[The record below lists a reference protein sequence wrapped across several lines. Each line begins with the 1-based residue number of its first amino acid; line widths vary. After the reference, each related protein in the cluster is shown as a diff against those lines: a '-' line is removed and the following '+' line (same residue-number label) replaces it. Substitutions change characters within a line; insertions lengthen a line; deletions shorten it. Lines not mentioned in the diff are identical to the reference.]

1 MAQNSK
7 FSAPACT
14 AILGDGQEFRLV
26 LSISSS
32 FYTNQLFVVL
42 FTVIKYFDSMYLRIC
57 LFEVLDVKRI
67 GYITLIKKKNEV
79 LHNTDQK
86 KPCLFSKFCY
96 AKSDTQVNIDTKGIS
111 NLWTFPISHLID
123 EEKKTRQSNQCL
135 FCIYFLYNSF
145 DQEKW
150 QNDQFGQSGQG
161 GQNGKDGLFVLWSG
175 VA

>member
-7 FSAPACT
+7 FSVPACT
-14 AILGDGQEFRLV
+14 AMLGDSQEFRLV
-26 LSISSS
+26 LSISFS

-86 KPCLFSKFCY
+86 KPWLFSKFCY
-96 AKSDTQVNIDTKGIS
+96 AKSDTQVNTDTKGIS

-145 DQEKW
+145 DQAKW
-150 QNDQFGQSGQG
+150 SE
-161 GQNGKDGLFVLWSG
+161 
-175 VA
+175 